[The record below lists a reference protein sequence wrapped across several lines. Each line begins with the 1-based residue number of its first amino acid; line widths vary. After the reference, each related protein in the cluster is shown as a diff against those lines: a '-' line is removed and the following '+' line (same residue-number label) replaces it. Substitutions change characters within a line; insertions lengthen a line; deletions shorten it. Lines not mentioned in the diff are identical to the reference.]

1 MQVICIRNINNTFF
15 QAKHASSSSTIL
27 LLTTQGSFIVTCSS
41 KSNSL
46 YKENIYLTYIIN
58 PFHATGLF
66 RNPLKTSENLR
77 FFYFFRG
84 YWKRPV
90 AWNGLRWLHEGEI
103 LWKRGHYRSNCPQ
116 TFYSMVDLKLSK
128 KLFKNIRGGI
138 CFR

>member
-66 RNPLKTSENLR
+66 QHPLKTSENLR
-77 FFYFFRG
+77 FF